1 MICSVDPGARIGW
14 RYPGAQTD
22 APLPSKFALC
32 LVCAYRRRLRDPMVQ
47 SFVMIVTSSP
57 CRQLQQLQLER
68 PKYGNSHSRP
78 TTACLGSKSV
88 HDSGIS
94 SEGQLPDAS
103 DLISLP
109 PCQPASQPCRSGLEA
124 SHATTDVG
132 GANGLGGRVGLW
144 LE

>member
-22 APLPSKFALC
+22 APLPSKFALR

-57 CRQLQQLQLER
+57 CRQLQLER

-78 TTACLGSKSV
+78 TTAWLGSKNG

-94 SEGQLPDAS
+94 SEGQLPDAL
-103 DLISLP
+103 DLASLP
-109 PCQPASQPCRSGLEA
+109 PCQPAGQPCRSGLEA

-132 GANGLGGRVGLW
+132 GANGLGGRLALW
-144 LE
+144 PE